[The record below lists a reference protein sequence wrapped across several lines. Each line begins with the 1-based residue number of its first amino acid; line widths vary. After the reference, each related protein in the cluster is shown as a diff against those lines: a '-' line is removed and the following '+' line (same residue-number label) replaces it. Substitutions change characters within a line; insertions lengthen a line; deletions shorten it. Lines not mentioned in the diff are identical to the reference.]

1 MTDTIKAKTDT
12 IKAKTDTIKVKTD
25 NIKVNTKK
33 NKQKRIDKSHLWNLF
48 DSEINNKNKNGL
60 EQNKSH
66 QDANISKDIECVYNN
81 NTLIE
86 RCDIC
91 DGRLGITEEGF
102 YNCTN
107 EKCGILYTD
116 VLDLT
121 AEWRYYGADDN
132 SNKDPTRCGMP
143 INPLL
148 EKSSFG
154 CKVICKGASS
164 YEMRKIRRYT
174 EWQSM
179 PYKEKS
185 QYDEFQHITI
195 MAQNEG
201 ISKMIIDC
209 ALRYHKMISEHKT
222 YRGLNR
228 DGIIAASIY
237 IACRVNGYSRTAK
250 EIAKIFNLDTASATR
265 GCKNAMSIINE
276 LDCNKTNSDKIKYID
291 TKPVSFIER
300 YCSKLNINK
309 ELTKL
314 CEFIAH
320 MIEQRKLMPENTPH
334 SVAAGIIYFVVQEFR
349 LNINKKSINNVSEIS
364 EVTITK
370 CYKKMD
376 KIKTELIPPVMY
388 KKYLEVNN

>member
-1 MTDTIKAKTDT
+1 MDNKKNDMVETTTIK
-12 IKAKTDTIKVKTD
+12 
-25 NIKVNTKK
+25 TKK
-33 NKQKRIDKSHLWNLF
+33 NKKSNINKAHLWKLF
-48 DSEINNKNKNGL
+48 DSEINNDKK
-60 EQNKSH
+60 
-66 QDANISKDIECVYNN
+66 QDTGDIECVYNN
-81 NTLIE
+81 NAFIE
-86 RCDIC
+86 SCEIC
-91 DGRLGITEEGF
+91 GSRLGTSEEGF
-102 YNCTN
+102 YICTN
-107 EKCGILYTD
+107 RSCSIMYTD
-116 VLDLT
+116 KLDLT

-148 EKSSFG
+148 EKSSYG
-154 CKVICKGASS
+154 CKVLCKMSAAS
-164 YEMRKIRRYT
+164 YEMRKIQRYT

-201 ISKMIIDC
+201 ISKMIIDS
-209 ALRYHKMISEHKT
+209 ALRYHKMISEQKT

-228 DGIIAASIY
+228 EGIIAAAIY

-250 EIAKIFNLDTASATR
+250 EIARIFKLDTASATK
-265 GCKNAMSIINE
+265 GCKNAMNIIND
-276 LDCNKTNSDKIKYID
+276 LDTNKTDDDKIKYTN
-291 TKPVSFIER
+291 TKPISFIER
-300 YCSKLNINK
+300 YCSKLNINS

-320 MIEQRKLMPENTPH
+320 VIEQKKLMPENTPH
-334 SVAAGIIYFVVQEFR
+334 SVAAGIIYFVVQEFK

-376 KIKTELIPPVMY
+376 KIKGELIPPIMY
-388 KKYLEVNN
+388 KKYLETIA